1 MKIIKNL
8 FKTIEQKSKLDLIS
22 ELLVHG
28 NTTIEALQLFD
39 KVKANFNHEMK
50 QREKQA
56 AYECRMINRANLSTA
71 KIFNPDFDKPLSEIE
86 VNYEILNKK

>member
-8 FKTIEQKSKLDLIS
+8 FRTIEQKSKLDLIS

-28 NTTIEALQLFD
+28 NSTIEALQLFD
-39 KVKANFNHEMK
+39 KVKANFNFEMK

-56 AYECRMINRANLSTA
+56 AYECRMINRANLNPE
-71 KIFNPDFDKPLSEIE
+71 KVYNPDFDKLISEME
-86 VNYEILNKK
+86 FLKC